1 MAGVERNWA
10 GNYTF
15 RGRVHR
21 PRSLEE
27 LQEVL
32 ARSSKVRA
40 LGSRHSFNDLADSP
54 GGDLVDLSGL
64 SRPVEVDAERG
75 TATAGGSTTY
85 GALGLEL
92 QRQGL
97 ALPAMASL
105 PHISVAGAIATATHG
120 SGDRTGNLATA
131 VSGLELVRADG
142 EVVRLRRGDADFDGA
157 VVGLGALGVVTA
169 VTLDVV
175 PTYDV
180 RQDVYED
187 LSWEQVD
194 AHLDEITAAAYSVSL
209 FTGYGDRVDQVWL
222 KSRVPAGESGSAP
235 SELFGARPATRKRH
249 PLPEMSAENSTD
261 QLGVPG
267 PWIFRL
273 PHFKLEFTPSNGD
286 EVQAEYLLPRERA
299 VEALQGLRAIA
310 PAFAPLLIVG
320 EVRTVAADDLWL
332 STASGRDTVALH
344 FTFRKEEAAVLDA
357 LVAMEEVLAP
367 LDARPHWGKL
377 FRTDRATL
385 DGLYER
391 LPDFRDLV
399 KRFDPEGVF
408 RNDFLDRYLL

>member
-1 MAGVERNWA
+1 MSDVERNWA

-21 PRSLEE
+21 PRTLEE

-32 ARSSKVRA
+32 ARSPKVRA
-40 LGSRHSFNDLADSP
+40 LGSRHSFNDLADSV

-64 SRPVEVDAERG
+64 TRPVDVDRVRG
-75 TATAGGSTTY
+75 TVTASGSTTY

-97 ALPAMASL
+97 GLHATASL

-120 SGDRTGNLATA
+120 SGIGCGNLATA

-142 EVVRLRRGDADFDGA
+142 EVVRLARGDADFDGA

-169 VTLDVV
+169 VTLDTV

-180 RQDVYED
+180 RQDVYEG
-187 LSWEQVD
+187 LSWDELD
-194 AHLDEITAAAYSVSL
+194 AHFDEITAAAYSVSL
-209 FTGYGDRVDQVWL
+209 FTGWGAQVDQVWL
-222 KSRVPAGESGSAP
+222 KSRVPAGEAGSAP
-235 SELFGARPATRKRH
+235 AEVFGARPATRKRH
-249 PLPEMSAENSTD
+249 PLPEMDPQNSTE

-267 PWIFRL
+267 PWIDRL

-286 EVQAEYLLPRERA
+286 EVQAEYLLPRAHA
-299 VEALQGLRAIA
+299 VEAVRALREVA
-310 PAFAPLLIVG
+310 PAFAPLLIVA
-320 EVRTVAADDLWL
+320 EIRTVAADDLWL
-332 STASGRDTVALH
+332 STAYGHDTVALH

-357 LVAMEEVLAP
+357 LVPMEEVLLP
-367 LDARPHWGKL
+367 LGARPHWGKL
-377 FRTDRATL
+377 FRADRTQL
-385 DGLYER
+385 EGLYER
-391 LPDFRDLV
+391 LPDFRDLA
-399 KRFDPEGVF
+399 KRYDPDGVF
-408 RNDFLDRYLL
+408 RNGFLDRYVL